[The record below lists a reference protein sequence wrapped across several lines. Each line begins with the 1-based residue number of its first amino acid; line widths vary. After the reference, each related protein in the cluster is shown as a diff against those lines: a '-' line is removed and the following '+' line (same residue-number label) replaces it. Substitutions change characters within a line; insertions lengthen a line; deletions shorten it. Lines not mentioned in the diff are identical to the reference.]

1 MRILVTGGCGFIGQ
15 HLCTKLVEDGHDVI
29 CLDNLASS
37 DKKGIEHLWAYTSF
51 EFVRHDI
58 TEPYRAEV
66 DQIYHLACPAAPRQ
80 YQADPVKTLRT
91 CFTGTLNMLGLARRT
106 GATLLLASTSEI
118 YGDPLESPQRESYFG
133 HVNPVGPRS
142 CYDEG
147 KRVAETLCMDHAH
160 QYGTD
165 VRIARIFNTYGPGM
179 LPNDGRVMT
188 TFLTQ
193 ALGNEPIT
201 IYGDGTQTR
210 SFCYV
215 EDMVRGLISLMN
227 SKCEGPVN
235 LGNPEE
241 ISIRTLAKLIRRKTA
256 STSSLV
262 YQTLPKDDP
271 SHRRPC
277 IRRARQELRW
287 TPHVR
292 LDEGLDRILTYL
304 T

>member
-1 MRILVTGGCGFIGQ
+1 
-15 HLCTKLVEDGHDVI
+15 
-29 CLDNLASS
+29 
-37 DKKGIEHLWAYTSF
+37 
-51 EFVRHDI
+51 
-58 TEPYRAEV
+58 
-66 DQIYHLACPAAPRQ
+66 
-80 YQADPVKTLRT
+80 
-91 CFTGTLNMLGLARRT
+91 
-106 GATLLLASTSEI
+106 
-118 YGDPLESPQRESYFG
+118 
-133 HVNPVGPRS
+133 
-142 CYDEG
+142 
-147 KRVAETLCMDHAH
+147 MDHAH

-215 EDMVRGLISLMN
+215 EDMVCGLISLMN

-271 SHRRPC
+271 AHRRPC
-277 IRRARQELRW
+277 IKRARQELRW

>member
-1 MRILVTGGCGFIGQ
+1 MYKTRRRLGTTSYVSIISRPPIKRVLNTFGPTR
-15 HLCTKLVEDGHDVI
+15 HLS
-29 CLDNLASS
+29 SS
-37 DKKGIEHLWAYTSF
+37 DMILRNHTGRKWIKYTTSH
-51 EFVRHDI
+51 V
-58 TEPYRAEV
+58 
-66 DQIYHLACPAAPRQ
+66 PRRLVSTRQ
-80 YQADPVKTLRT
+80 TRSKHYELVLRERST
-91 CFTGTLNMLGLARRT
+91 CWVSARRT

-133 HVNPVGPRS
+133 HVNPIGPRS

-147 KRVAETLCMDHAH
+147 KRVAETLCRDYAH
-160 QYGTD
+160 QYATD

-179 LPNDGRVMT
+179 LPNDGRVIT

-201 IYGDGTQTR
+201 IYGDGTQTL